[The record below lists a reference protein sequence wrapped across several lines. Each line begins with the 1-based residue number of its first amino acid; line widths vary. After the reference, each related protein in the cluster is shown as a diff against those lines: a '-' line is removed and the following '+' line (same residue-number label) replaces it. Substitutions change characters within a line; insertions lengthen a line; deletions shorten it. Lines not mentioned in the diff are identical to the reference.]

1 MSSLLASSKE
11 AAAIRVAIND
21 DTIVV
26 DLTDGRSVTVPI
38 SWYPRLVHA
47 TAEERSHWEPLGGG
61 EGLHWP
67 DLDEDIR
74 VASLLEGRPSGESQ
88 ESLRKWLAGRL

>member
-1 MSSLLASSKE
+1 MSSLLASPKE
-11 AAAIRVAIND
+11 AAAVRVSISD
-21 DTIVV
+21 DAIVV
-26 DLTDGRSVTVPI
+26 DLIDGRTVTVPI
-38 SWYPRLVHA
+38 SWYPRLLHA
-47 TAEERSHWEPLGGG
+47 TAEERCHWEPLGHG

-88 ESLRKWLAGRL
+88 ESLGKWLAGR